1 VTGNAGTDDHL
12 VALPGTGWSVWRQAV
27 LRTTG
32 FPAEGL
38 ARLAAP
44 DCAATADAYL
54 DGSAGEE
61 EFAKAFDETARHCSR
76 EVYSIATDALFREAV
91 TWQSRTVLSALD
103 GIRTAGPEPAH
114 RKKQRERERII
125 ARYWQRYCAK
135 TETIG
140 FFGPVCWVV
149 IDPDAPAVTARPG
162 TGLLRDR
169 RVFLEHWSLTA
180 YADVIAANHGVRRW
194 FAPALHPHLTLD
206 GDHIIKPAKP
216 PLSLLPAEASLLA
229 QCDGRRKAVEIARR
243 AVADPASGVRAEE
256 DVYLL
261 LERLARRGVVH
272 WDLDLPMQLECEQ
285 TLRDRLGVIGDE
297 SVRAAALAGLD
308 RMGRARDAAAAAA
321 GEPDVLDA
329 ALSLLE
335 AEFTAVTGLQASRR
349 PGQMY
354 AGRSLCW
361 EETIRDLDVVIGGPV
376 LEAIAAPMAV
386 ILQAA
391 RWLSAAVADAYL
403 SALRG
408 LYEELA
414 AELGSPDVPLG
425 QLWFLAQGLFYG
437 SADRPADSVAA
448 DLGRRWAR
456 LFGLDTLT
464 GDPSDVSTSS
474 AALVPML
481 SRIFPAQRP
490 GWADARLHSP
500 DLQLCAA
507 STDAMNRGEFI
518 VVLSEMHVAWATN
531 SCGVFVCG
539 HPDPAAL
546 RAAQLADLGP
556 GRVRPLLPADW
567 ARNTSRLASALDD
580 GSDILLGFATAPG
593 ADPDRL
599 LPITAVSVR
608 DEGGSLVART
618 GDGRRWPLAEIFARP
633 LSEVAVEA
641 FKLTGT
647 GAHTPR
653 ITLDRMVVARQTWRT
668 TVGECGLATA
678 VGDRERFLAAR
689 RWRRA
694 LDLPE
699 HIFVKVG
706 TETKPLFADLTSP
719 LYVASLTTILRAARA
734 SGGDGV
740 AVTVTEMLP
749 TADQAWVPDSA
760 GHRYLSE
767 LRLQIRDP
775 EPASTRLEGSS

>member
-32 FPAEGL
+32 FPVEGL

-61 EFAKAFDETARHCSR
+61 EFTKAFDETAGHCSR

-91 TWQSRTVLSALD
+91 TWQSRAVLSALN

-149 IDPDAPAVTARPG
+149 IDPDAPAVTARHG
-162 TGLLRDR
+162 AGLLRDR

-180 YADVIAANHGVRRW
+180 YADVIAADHGVRRW

-206 GDHIIKPAKP
+206 GDHIIEPAKP
-216 PLSLLPAEASLLA
+216 PLPLLPAEASLLA
-229 QCDGRRKAVEIARR
+229 QCDGRRKAVEIARG

-297 SVRAAALAGLD
+297 SCRAAALAGLD

-329 ALSLLE
+329 ALSSLE

-354 AGRSLCW
+354 AGRSVCW

-391 RWLSAAVADAYL
+391 RWLSAALADAYL

-408 LYEELA
+408 LYEEL
-414 AELGSPDVPLG
+414 
-425 QLWFLAQGLFYG
+425 
-437 SADRPADSVAA
+437 AA

-464 GDPSDVSTSS
+464 GDPSEVSTSS
-474 AALVPML
+474 AALVPVL

-567 ARNTSRLASALDD
+567 ARNTSRLAFALDD
-580 GSDILLGFATAPG
+580 RSDILLGFAAAPG

-618 GDGRRWPLAEIFARP
+618 GDGRRWPLVEIFARP

-668 TVGECGLATA
+668 TVGACGLATA

-749 TADQAWVPDSA
+749 AADQAWVPDSA

-775 EPASTRLEGSS
+775 EPASTRLEGSP